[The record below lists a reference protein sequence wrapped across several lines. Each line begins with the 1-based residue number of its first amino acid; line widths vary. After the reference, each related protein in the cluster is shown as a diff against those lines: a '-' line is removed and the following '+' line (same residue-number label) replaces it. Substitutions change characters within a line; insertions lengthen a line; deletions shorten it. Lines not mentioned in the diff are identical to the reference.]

1 MKDKN
6 MDTKIDLPNIVVD
19 TVRGNRARIVSVVV
33 RYDSKDTTDT
43 ISTAAFL
50 STFVEYIDPKD
61 VEIAR
66 LRKQVEDLKVKAR
79 KPRKSYRTPDAG
91 EILEMR
97 ALLAQGT
104 VGHKIATEYGVSA
117 SYVSKLRGEMK
128 KENPDG

>member
-19 TVRGNRARIVSVVV
+19 TIRGNKARVVSVVV
-33 RYDSKDTTDT
+33 RYESKDTTDT

-50 STFVEYIDPKD
+50 STFVEYVDPKD

-79 KPRKSYRTPDAG
+79 KPRKSYRTPNAG
-91 EILEMR
+91 ELLEMR
-97 ALLAQGT
+97 ELLKQGT
-104 VGHKIATEYGVSA
+104 VGHKVAIEYGVSESFVGRVRA
-117 SYVSKLRGEMK
+117 EMR